1 LVSLVVMVLF
11 GNLHVIEV
19 YSNGFTKMA
28 EKAQLYVKSGYPKNQ
43 MFVNHC
49 QNILFGKEVTVH
61 VL

>member
-1 LVSLVVMVLF
+1 VLF